1 MISDTLKHRLLLAK
15 PKRKEYFR
23 QPAALKLMQS
33 YLAASYQKI
42 KVNNVYSS
50 WSETKKDSR
59 QNQS

>member
-1 MISDTLKHRLLLAK
+1 MISDTIKYRLLLAK

-33 YLAASYQKI
+33 YLTARYQKT